1 MTRGSSPAAALDAWL
16 WRHNRRPPASAT
28 SAQVTVTEGSI
39 RIRRSGP
46 AGASPTLVLLCD
58 PPNMVEHY
66 DQTLRALDACTAS
79 IVMELPGFGF
89 SSVRRGRALEFMATV
104 EAVEAALQQLG
115 NGPWVLYGPC
125 ICGFVACEIAR
136 RGRVPVTG
144 LVLAQ
149 VPDVAGMRAWCDR
162 MDPQHRLRRPGL
174 GQWLGRLGATRLTRV
189 WYRFST
195 AAETDHEPLTAT
207 ALRLLDAGA
216 GYPLATMLQEKKAEF
231 AGNVSK
237 WQINTEYDVFSPDN
251 YFWEKAGSQFFVR
264 FQCALSPSCSAGGCG
279 RAGCRR
285 KTKRAGPPRV
295 VRRAPLRVRACRRG
309 SRCRSE

>member
-79 IVMELPGFGF
+79 IMMELPGFGF
-89 SSVRRGRALEFMATV
+89 SSVQRGRALEFMATV

-174 GQWLGRLGATRLTRV
+174 GQWLGRLGATRLTRPC
-189 WYRFST
+189 S
-195 AAETDHEPLTAT
+195 
-207 ALRLLDAGA
+207 
-216 GYPLATMLQEKKAEF
+216 
-231 AGNVSK
+231 
-237 WQINTEYDVFSPDN
+237 
-251 YFWEKAGSQFFVR
+251 GS
-264 FQCALSPSCSAGGCG
+264 ALSGASIAAVHAHGITMHGVHAKRGPSSASSSSPQHTSA
-279 RAGCRR
+279 RSR
-285 KTKRAGPPRV
+285 KPSQP
-295 VRRAPLRVRACRRG
+295 
-309 SRCRSE
+309 

>member
-66 DQTLRALDACTAS
+66 DQTLRALDPCTAS
-79 IVMELPGFGF
+79 VVMELPGFGF

-174 GQWLGRLGATRLTRV
+174 GQWLGRLGATRLTRF

-216 GYPLATMLQEKKAEF
+216 GYPLATMLQRWGPALTEESLDTPTLVLWGNNDRSHATTDRSSSLRHAPAAEIVELAQCGHFPDLEQPERF
-231 AGNVSK
+231 AQLVGDFLSRL
-237 WQINTEYDVFSPDN
+237 PDI
-251 YFWEKAGSQFFVR
+251 
-264 FQCALSPSCSAGGCG
+264 
-279 RAGCRR
+279 
-285 KTKRAGPPRV
+285 PRPAV
-295 VRRAPLRVRACRRG
+295 ETPA
-309 SRCRSE
+309 